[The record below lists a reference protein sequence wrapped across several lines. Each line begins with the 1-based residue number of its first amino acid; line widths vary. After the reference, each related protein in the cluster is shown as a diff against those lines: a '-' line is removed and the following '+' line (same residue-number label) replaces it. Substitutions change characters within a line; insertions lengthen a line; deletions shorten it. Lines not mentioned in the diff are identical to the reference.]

1 MTCIYF
7 GLDIFVGLIILKS
20 IYVFLFF
27 FIPKI
32 FKKWNPLFC
41 ILKISKPRTLNHMQ
55 IFDCLQ
61 FWLTPFIFWMIIGWG
76 CFKWNLIVGCI

>member
-41 ILKISKPRTLNHMQ
+41 ILKISKPRTLNHMHKSL
-55 IFDCLQ
+55 IAYNVDWHPLF
-61 FWLTPFIFWMIIGWG
+61 FEWLLDGVVLSGI
-76 CFKWNLIVGCI
+76 L

>member
-32 FKKWNPLFC
+32 FKKMESTVLYLKNLQTENP
-41 ILKISKPRTLNHMQ
+41 KPHA
-55 IFDCLQ
+55 
-61 FWLTPFIFWMIIGWG
+61 
-76 CFKWNLIVGCI
+76 